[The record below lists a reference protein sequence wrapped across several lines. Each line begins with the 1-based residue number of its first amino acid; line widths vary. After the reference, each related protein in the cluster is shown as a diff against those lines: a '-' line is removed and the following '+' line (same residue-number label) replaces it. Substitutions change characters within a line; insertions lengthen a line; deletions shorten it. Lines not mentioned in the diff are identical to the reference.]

1 MTKNILLIIFSLLCM
16 SLKPTTGQNTDIHN
30 SDTVAVEF
38 FRIAQLCVPFPE
50 GLSDSILSVYNLD
63 FSVYANFEYDTIS
76 EEIRCEALK
85 GNVFYYYP
93 SWDIIYFFYEDFDTE
108 YCRIRVGESWK
119 LIKKKL
125 IYDIYELVPFLCS
138 MEYWTNQTDEFF
150 QEDLKTKIEPSDIPA
165 LKCKIK
171 DVKGDWIKIQN
182 GEFKA
187 WVKWKNGSIV
197 FQDCLRLD
205 I

>member
-1 MTKNILLIIFSLLCM
+1 MTKYIPLIILAILCM
-16 SLKPTTGQNTDIHN
+16 SFKPANGQNTDIHN
-30 SDTVAVEF
+30 SDTVEF
-38 FRIAQLCVPFPE
+38 TKIAQLCVPFPE
-50 GLSDSILSVYNLD
+50 YMRDSVCSVYNMD
-63 FSVYANFEYDTIS
+63 FSVYANFEYDTIT
-76 EEIRCEALK
+76 EETRCEALK
-85 GNVFYYYP
+85 GNVFSYHP

-125 IYDIYELVPFLCS
+125 IYDIHELVPFLCS
-138 MEYWTNQTDEFF
+138 MEYWAKQTDEFF
-150 QEDLKTKIEPSDIPA
+150 QEDLKTKIEPSNRHE

-171 DVKGDWIKIQN
+171 EVKGDWIEIKN

-187 WVKWKNGSIV
+187 WVKWKNGSTV
-197 FQDCLRLD
+197 FQDCLRFD